1 MKRRNGWMALAALTM
16 ALALS
21 GCGAA
26 APETQTK
33 AADDTALVDEA
44 VAQALL
50 DGQESG
56 LWYDG
61 ECAAEGHAVL
71 DVQEEDGQSVVY
83 LIGSSCS
90 FGFCSG
96 NFVGVSGMGAAPLR
110 LTFDRAAD
118 GTLTLAERWEPEDGS
133 RYTDSIRATF
143 PAALQADALD
153 AQSRWP
159 DLWAQ
164 EKAYAAVYLE
174 ELDRPDAP
182 IGAWG
187 DFTFPLATAEG
198 MSVAASNDLVGRT
211 ELCDYPYYLG
221 TEERL
226 EDGVRWVYAT
236 AWETD
241 GDGRG
246 TATYTKYRYDD
257 GEVVQQLVY
266 LVDGDTVT
274 PQQ

>member
-1 MKRRNGWMALAALTM
+1 MKRRNGWTALAALMM
-16 ALALS
+16 ALALA
-21 GCGAA
+21 GCGTA
-26 APETQTK
+26 APETQ
-33 AADDTALVDEA
+33 AAQTDGTALVDEA

-50 DGQESG
+50 DGQGSG
-56 LWYDG
+56 SWYDG

-96 NFVGVSGMGAAPLR
+96 NFVSVSGMGATPLR

-118 GTLTLAERWEPEDGS
+118 GTLTLAERWDPADGT
-133 RYTDSIRATF
+133 RYADSIRETF
-143 PAALQADALD
+143 PEALQADALG
-153 AQSRWP
+153 AQSRWS

-164 EKAYAAVYLE
+164 ERACAAAYLE
-174 ELDRPDAP
+174 ELDREDAP
-182 IGAWG
+182 IGTWG
-187 DFTFPLATAEG
+187 DFTFPLATDEG
-198 MSVAASNDLVGRT
+198 MSVAASNALLGRE
-211 ELCDYPYYLG
+211 ELDAYPYYLG
-221 TEERL
+221 TEEHL
-226 EDGVRWVYAT
+226 EDGVRWVYET

-274 PQQ
+274 AQQ